1 MKLSMSENHKMSEF
15 FEKSPLSGGRKHPAF
30 QVTSFLHFDTTDVDF
45 AYIESEY
52 RAAPD
57 HVRSEEKDM
66 KEGQFEK
73 IAKIC
78 R

>member
-1 MKLSMSENHKMSEF
+1 
-15 FEKSPLSGGRKHPAF
+15 
-30 QVTSFLHFDTTDVDF
+30 VTSFLHFDTTDVDF